1 MSEEPTVTPVPTKPL
16 SYAWLWIVRALT
28 IAAAALAAYL
38 LVESVREGGLPVGCG
53 ADAGCGVVLNSRW
66 SQWFGIPVS
75 ALAVL
80 AYATMFLLTLHIGP
94 FSTERRRRVAWPA
107 LVAMSIGVLLAALW
121 FVIIQIFIL
130 GHYCVYCMVDH
141 GLGQL
146 AALLV
151 LIMGMRRPGVR
162 LWPMGLGV
170 IAAAVLIGS
179 QLAYQPPTIQ
189 KTVPPI
195 MLLDSTVGF
204 DPRTF
209 PVIGDPARGRV
220 VVSLF
225 DYTCPHCR
233 KMHEYLRE
241 VQRRDP
247 RIAIVAMPVP
257 LDADC
262 NPDVEE
268 TEPRQ
273 QNACELAQL
282 ALTVWRQRPEKFAEF
297 DTWLF
302 EPETPWSLQEATAKA
317 RELLG
322 NDAPPPD
329 EDVKR
334 VISRSIELHRIT
346 YGENNKYRRLPKLI
360 GQSFIFASVPSG
372 ADELQKAL
380 DAEFARVE
388 TRTATTAPDGQR

>member
-1 MSEEPTVTPVPTKPL
+1 MSEALVTPVPAKPFF
-16 SYAWLWIVRALT
+16 YAWLWIVRALT
-28 IAAAALAAYL
+28 IAAAAVSAYL
-38 LVESVREGGLPVGCG
+38 FFESAREGGMPVGCG
-53 ADAGCGVVLNSRW
+53 EDSGCGVVLSSRW
-66 SQWFGIPVS
+66 SQWLGVPVS
-75 ALAVL
+75 GLAVL
-80 AYATMFLLTLHIGP
+80 AYATMFLMTLHIGP
-94 FSTERRRRVAWPA
+94 FASERRKRIAWPLLTA
-107 LVAMSIGVLLAALW
+107 VSMAVVLAAMW
-121 FVIIQIFIL
+121 FMAVQFFVL
-130 GHYCVYCMVDH
+130 RAVCGYCMLDH
-141 GLGQL
+141 GLGLL
-146 AALLV
+146 ASLLV
-151 LIMGMRRPGVR
+151 LSNGVRVRGSRPGFVA
-162 LWPMGLGV
+162 LGI
-170 IAAAVLIGS
+170 IAAAVLIGG
-179 QLAYQPPTIQ
+179 QLAYKPPAIQ
-189 KTVPPI
+189 KALPPI

-204 DPRTF
+204 DPRAF

-247 RIAIVAMPVP
+247 RVAIVAMPVP

-262 NPDVEE
+262 NPEVEE

-273 QNACELAQL
+273 QNACDLAQL
-282 ALTVWRQRPEKFAEF
+282 ALTVWRQEPERFAEF
-297 DTWLF
+297 DAWLF
-302 EPETPWSLQEATAKA
+302 EPETPRSVDEATAKA
-317 RELLG
+317 GELLG
-322 NDAPPPD
+322 KDPPAPD

-334 VISRSIELHRIT
+334 VITRSIELHRIT

-388 TRTATTAPDGQR
+388 TRPATTAPDGHR